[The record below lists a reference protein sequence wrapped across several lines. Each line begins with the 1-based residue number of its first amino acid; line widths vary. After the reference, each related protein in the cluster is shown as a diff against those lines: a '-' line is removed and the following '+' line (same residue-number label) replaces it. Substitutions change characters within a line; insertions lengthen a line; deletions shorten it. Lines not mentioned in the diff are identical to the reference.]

1 MASADK
7 SPIQLRAFFFI
18 DRMQAQ
24 YAAYIGT
31 VTQGDIPVAG
41 MAQLYVEL
49 APGNEVFRVVD
60 IALKATEVKPGSQI
74 VEREFGLLE
83 VHAES
88 QESVREAGRVILDR
102 LGFKEEDRQ
111 RPKVASVQLITNVSP
126 YQAQLVNRW
135 RRGSLLVP
143 GEALYILEVTPAA
156 YIDLAA
162 NEAEKAADVRLVD
175 VRDVGRFGRLFM
187 AGTEAEA
194 KTAQLAS
201 IAALEKL
208 KGVDK

>member
-1 MASADK
+1 MAGADK
-7 SPIQLRAFFFI
+7 GAVQLRAFFFI
-18 DRMQAQ
+18 DQMQAQ

-60 IALKATEVKPGSQI
+60 MALKATEVKPGSQI

-83 VHAES
+83 IHAES
-88 QESVREAGRVILDR
+88 QESVREAGRVILER
-102 LGFKEEDRQ
+102 LSFKEEDRQ

-143 GEALYILEVTPAA
+143 GEALFILEVTPAA

>member
-1 MASADK
+1 MAGADK
-7 SPIQLRAFFFI
+7 GAVQLRAFFFI

-60 IALKATEVKPGSQI
+60 MALKATEVKPGSQI
-74 VEREFGLLE
+74 VEREFGVLE

-88 QESVREAGRVILDR
+88 QESVREAGRVILER

-143 GEALYILEVTPAA
+143 GEALFILEVTPAA

-208 KGVDK
+208 KGVEK

>member
-1 MASADK
+1 MAGNTS
-7 SPIQLRAFFFI
+7 SNLQLRAFFFI

-31 VTQGDIPVAG
+31 VTAGDIPVAG

-60 IALKATEVKPGSQI
+60 MALKATEVKPGVQI
-74 VEREFGLLE
+74 VEREFGVLE
-83 VHAES
+83 VHSES

-102 LGFKEEDRQ
+102 LGMREEDRI
-111 RPKVASVQLITNVSP
+111 RPKVASVQVITNVSP
-126 YQAQLVNRW
+126 YQAQLINRS
-135 RRGSLLVP
+135 RRGSMLVP
-143 GEALYILEVTPAA
+143 GEALYVLEVSPAA

-162 NEAEKAADVRLVD
+162 NEAEKSANVRLVD

-187 AGTEAEA
+187 AGTEADA
-194 KTAQLAS
+194 RTAQLAS
-201 IAALEKL
+201 IAAIEKIS
-208 KGVDK
+208 GVDR

>member
-1 MASADK
+1 MAGADK
-7 SPIQLRAFFFI
+7 GSVQLRAFFFI
-18 DRMQAQ
+18 DQMQAQ

-41 MAQLYVEL
+41 MAQLYAEL

-60 IALKATEVKPGSQI
+60 MALKATEVKPGSQI

-88 QESVREAGRVILDR
+88 QESVREAGRVILER

-143 GEALYILEVTPAA
+143 GESLFILEVTPAA

-201 IAALEKL
+201 ITALDKL
-208 KGVDK
+208 KGVEK

>member
-1 MASADK
+1 MASPDK
-7 SPIQLRAFFFI
+7 SPIQLRAFFYI

-31 VTQGDIPVAG
+31 VTAGDIPVAG
-41 MAQLYVEL
+41 MSQLYVEL
-49 APGNEVFRVVD
+49 APGNEVFNVVD
-60 IALKATEVKPGSQI
+60 IALKATDVKPGCQI
-74 VEREFGLLE
+74 VEREFGVLE
-83 VHAES
+83 VHGES

-102 LGFKEEDRQ
+102 LGLREEDRI

-126 YQAQLVNRW
+126 YQAQLLNRS
-135 RRGSLLVP
+135 RRGSMLVP

-187 AGTEAEA
+187 AGTEADA

-201 IAALEKL
+201 IAALEKIT
-208 KGVDK
+208 GIDK

>member
-1 MASADK
+1 MAANS
-7 SPIQLRAFFFI
+7 SSNLQLRAFFFI

-31 VTQGDIPVAG
+31 VTAGDIPVAG

-60 IALKATEVKPGSQI
+60 MALKATEVKPGVQI
-74 VEREFGLLE
+74 VEREFGVLE
-83 VHAES
+83 VHSDS

-102 LGFKEEDRQ
+102 LGMREEDRI

-126 YQAQLVNRW
+126 YQAQLINRS
-135 RRGSLLVP
+135 RRGSMLVP
-143 GEALYILEVTPAA
+143 GEALYVLEVTPAA

-162 NEAEKAADVRLVD
+162 NEAEKSADVRLVD

-187 AGTEAEA
+187 AGTEAETR
-194 KTAQLAS
+194 TAQLAS
-201 IAALEKL
+201 IAAIEKIS
-208 KGVDK
+208 GVDR

>member
-1 MASADK
+1 MAGADK
-7 SPIQLRAFFFI
+7 SAIQLRAFFFI

-41 MAQLYVEL
+41 MTQLYVEL

-60 IALKATEVKPGSQI
+60 MALKVTEVKPGSQI

-83 VHAES
+83 IHAES
-88 QESVREAGRVILDR
+88 QESVREAGRVILER
-102 LGFKEEDRQ
+102 LNFKEEDRQ
-111 RPKVASVQLITNVSP
+111 KPKVASVQLITNVSP

-143 GEALYILEVTPAA
+143 GEALFILEVTPAA

-162 NEAEKAADVRLVD
+162 NEAEKGADVRLVD

-208 KGVDK
+208 KGVEK